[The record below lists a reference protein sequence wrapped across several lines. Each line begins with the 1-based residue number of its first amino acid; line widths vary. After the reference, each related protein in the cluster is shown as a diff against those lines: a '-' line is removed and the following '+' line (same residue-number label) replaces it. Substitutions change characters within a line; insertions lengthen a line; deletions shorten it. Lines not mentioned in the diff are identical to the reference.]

1 MENLDDETP
10 PFAVY
15 PYELPDTE
23 YGKQI
28 KKLVAEC
35 LELVSK
41 DYEKEKNLP
50 SCYRS
55 SPDFLS
61 ELPIVEI
68 PSLDDGK
75 KEELEQAL
83 KIINEKLQEVQSG
96 LNEIGQILKQ

>member
-15 PYELPDTE
+15 PYELPETE

-35 LELVSK
+35 LELVRK
-41 DYEKEKNLP
+41 DDEKNLP

-61 ELPIVEI
+61 ELPIVEL
-68 PSLDDGK
+68 PPLDNGK

-83 KIINEKLQEVQSG
+83 KITNEKLQEVQSG